1 MRRGP
6 WRVAVA
12 GHSME
17 PALREGDRLLVLP
30 PRRQPRVGEV
40 VVLRDPRDANHL
52 LLKRVAA
59 VSDREVTV
67 MGDRR
72 DHSTDSRYFGDV
84 PIADVI
90 GRAAFRYAP
99 LGRAGR
105 VRS

>member
-17 PALREGDRLLVLP
+17 PALREGDWLFVLP

-40 VVLRDPRDANHL
+40 VVLRDPRDSTRL

-59 VSDREVTV
+59 VRDGEVTV

-84 PIADVI
+84 PLSDVV
-90 GRAAFRYAP
+90 GRAAFRYKP
-99 LGRAGR
+99 LARAGR

>member
-1 MRRGP
+1 M
-6 WRVAVA
+6 AVA

-17 PALREGDRLLVLP
+17 PALREGDWLLVLP
-30 PRRQPRVGEV
+30 PRGRPRVGEV
-40 VVLRDPRDANHL
+40 VVLRDPRDATHL

-59 VSDREVTV
+59 VGDGDVTV
-67 MGDRR
+67 MGDSR

-84 PIADVI
+84 PLTDIV

>member
-17 PALREGDRLLVLP
+17 PALREGDWLLVLP

-40 VVLRDPRDANHL
+40 VVLRDPRDAKHL

-59 VSDREVTV
+59 VGDDEVTV

-84 PIADVI
+84 PLTDVV

>member
-1 MRRGP
+1 
-6 WRVAVA
+6 VAVA

-17 PALREGDRLLVLP
+17 PALRVGD
-30 PRRQPRVGEV
+30 G
-40 VVLRDPRDANHL
+40 
-52 LLKRVAA
+52 
-59 VSDREVTV
+59 EVTV

-84 PIADVI
+84 PLSDVV

>member
-1 MRRGP
+1 
-6 WRVAVA
+6 VAVA

-40 VVLRDPRDANHL
+40 VVVRDPRDATHL

-59 VSDREVTV
+59 VHDDEVTV

-84 PIADVI
+84 PLSDIV
-90 GRAAFRYAP
+90 GRAAFRYRP

>member
-1 MRRGP
+1 
-6 WRVAVA
+6 
-12 GHSME
+12 ME
-17 PALREGDRLLVLP
+17 PALREGDWLFVLP

-40 VVLRDPRDANHL
+40 VVVRDPRDARHL

-59 VSDREVTV
+59 VRDGAVTV

-84 PIADVI
+84 PLSEVV

-99 LGRAGR
+99 LARLGR
-105 VRS
+105 VGR

>member
-17 PALREGDRLLVLP
+17 PALREGDRLFVLP

-40 VVLRDPRDANHL
+40 VVVRDPRDATHL

-59 VSDREVTV
+59 VHDGEVTV

-84 PIADVI
+84 PLADVV
-90 GRAAFRYAP
+90 GRAAFRYKP
-99 LGRAGR
+99 LARAGR

>member
-17 PALREGDRLLVLP
+17 PALREGDRLFVLP

-40 VVLRDPRDANHL
+40 VVVRDPRDATHL

-59 VSDREVTV
+59 EHDGEVTV

-84 PIADVI
+84 PLADVV
-90 GRAAFRYAP
+90 GRAAFRYKP
-99 LGRAGR
+99 LARAGR
-105 VRS
+105 VRR

>member
-1 MRRGP
+1 M
-6 WRVAVA
+6 AVA

-17 PALREGDRLLVLP
+17 PALREGDWLLVLP
-30 PRRQPRVGEV
+30 PRRQPRIGEV
-40 VVLRDPRDANHL
+40 VVVRDPREPTRL

-59 VSDREVTV
+59 VRDGEITV

-84 PIADVI
+84 PLTDVV
-90 GRAAFRYAP
+90 GRAAFRYKP
-99 LGRAGR
+99 LARAGR